1 MDRRRVGTGLG
12 RALWRAALAFAVAA
26 AVPALAHAQEP
37 AKDPAADFYK
47 GRTFSIMVGAGEGG
61 SFVPYAQVLAEHMK
75 RHIPGTPN
83 IIVRTMG
90 GQGGG
95 LDTAIQM
102 HNTVP
107 KDGLTMAMT
116 QQTIVLAQVINP
128 EFARYDAR
136 TWNWVGNMSTIRNM
150 LAVWHTAKA
159 QSVEAAKTYETIAG
173 ATGPSSPTYIMPSFL
188 NRFAG
193 TKFKIVSGYKG
204 TADLNLAML
213 RGEIEVRGGSW
224 LSVELAAPDLIAEK
238 KIKPI
243 VFASLDRDPG
253 NKGVPTLAEFVT
265 DPQAKQAAEF
275 ISAEASFGRAFF
287 LPPAV
292 PADRVALIRKAFE
305 STMRDP
311 ELIADAKKKNL
322 PLEPTGWED
331 LTKVTAKVVATPKDV
346 AALAK

>member
-1 MDRRRVGTGLG
+1 MSDRNAG
-12 RALWRAALAFAVAA
+12 RACAALALSLPLLGSAPVFAQDAG
-26 AVPALAHAQEP
+26 
-37 AKDPAADFYK
+37 DFFK
-47 GRTFSIMVGAGEGG
+47 GKTISILVGAGEGG

-75 RHIPGTPN
+75 RHIPGQPT
-83 IIVRTMG
+83 IIVKTMG

-102 HNTVP
+102 QNTQP
-107 KDGLTMAMT
+107 RDGTVMAMT

-136 TWNWVGNMSTIRNM
+136 TWNWLGNLSTIRNM

-159 QSVEAAKTYETIAG
+159 QSVEAAKTQETIVG
-173 ATGPSSPTYIMPSFL
+173 ATGPSSPTYIVPSFL

-204 TADLNLAML
+204 TADLNLAMQ
-213 RGEIEVRGGSW
+213 RGEIEGRGASW
-224 LSVELAAPDLIAEK
+224 LSVELSLPEEIKTK

-253 NKGVPTLAEFVT
+253 NKDVPTLAELVT
-265 DPQAKQAAEF
+265 DPQARQAAEF

-287 LPPAV
+287 LPPNV
-292 PADRVALIRKAFE
+292 PADRVALLRKAFE
-305 STMRDP
+305 AVIKDP

-322 PLEPTGWED
+322 PLEPTSWEE
-331 LTKVTAKVVATPKDV
+331 LTRVTAKVIATPKEV